1 MMLCEECPQ
10 NPACQ
15 NCLAALRAGAGQ
27 KVIPARTVRVKLD
40 SGGVASAELRAICR
54 TAIGLFC
61 HEQKLSDR
69 VEVELASDF
78 RIIGNAF
85 QGIHDVPY
93 YVLDIEK
100 VLRREE
106 VLGRLL
112 MEEFLQWHHSAE
124 KQPTDMLAELKEPE
138 DERHRLI
145 KEELQKLSIL
155 RQVQSIYL
163 YVMENGDIRPIGAQR
178 TEELMEGDM
187 RRVALEAIKS
197 GTSVR
202 EQLVSS
208 DGSKMYEMYASP
220 LPDQTCGLALI
231 DVTEAIAEERRRQQ
245 KEWDMY
251 KQVLGAVT
259 QDKLVLLTDAELT
272 VLAEDGLKLATVL
285 IQSAEDLAFL
295 RTECRRIMDALQV
308 EEKRKFQYVVA
319 VNEAATNTLKH
330 GTGGTVTIHLAS
342 AENTVRVIVHD
353 HGNGILLEELPR
365 ATLRQGYSS
374 RHSLGVGFHAMLQF
388 CDRVCLGTSPSG
400 TRLILECMI
409 G

>member
-27 KVIPARTVRVKLD
+27 KVIPARTVRVKLG
-40 SGGVASAELRAICR
+40 SGEVASAELRAICR

-61 HEQKLSDR
+61 FEQKLSER
-69 VEVELASDF
+69 VEVELAPDF
-78 RIIGNAF
+78 RIVGKTF

-112 MEEFLQWHHSAE
+112 LEEFLQWHRSME
-124 KQPTDMLAELKEPE
+124 KHPTDMLAEWKEPE

-155 RQVQSIYL
+155 RQVETIYL
-163 YVMENGDIRPIGAQR
+163 YVMEYGHVRPIGAQR
-178 TEELMEGDM
+178 TEEMMEGDM
-187 RRVALEAIKS
+187 RRVALEAVKR
-197 GTSVR
+197 GASVR

-208 DGSKMYEMYASP
+208 DGTKMYELFASP
-220 LPDQTCGLALI
+220 LPDKTCGLALI
-231 DVTEAIAEERRRQQ
+231 DVTEAIAEERRRQH
-245 KEWDMY
+245 KEWEMY

-259 QDKLVLLTDAELT
+259 QDKLVLLTDAELAE
-272 VLAEDGLKLATVL
+272 LAETAVKMATVL
-285 IQSAEDLAFL
+285 IQSAEDLASL
-295 RTECRRIMDALQV
+295 RTECRRIMETTGI
-308 EEKRKFQYVVA
+308 EEKRKFQYIVA

-330 GTGGTVTIHLAS
+330 GSGGTVTIHVAS
-342 AENTVRVIVHD
+342 PENVIRVIVHD

-374 RHSLGVGFHAMLQF
+374 KHSLGVGFHVMLQF
-388 CDRVCLGTSPSG
+388 CDRLYLGTSPSG
-400 TRLILECMI
+400 TRLVLECI
-409 G
+409 IA